1 MFLFKKKKDYEE
13 RADTKV
19 SESVTPDVSADLIKA
34 LLGNEIITITR
45 EQALEIP
52 SISGAINLISGVV
65 SCIPVKLY
73 MQDGDKVNEIKNDDR
88 LSLLN
93 HDTQD
98 TMTSTQFWR
107 AMLEDYYV
115 GKGAYAYINRNF
127 TQIRSLHY
135 VENSYIG
142 YMKGTDPIFKD
153 YKITVNGNEKEPF
166 EFFKILRNTKDGM
179 TGTPLQE
186 ENKIQFSI
194 AHHTMRFENTLV
206 KKGGNKKGFLTSDS
220 QLSREA
226 KDVLKEAF
234 WNMYSNN
241 TENIVVLNKGMDF
254 KESSNSCVEMQ
265 LNENKETN
273 STELSMLLNVPT
285 AMLRGN
291 ATQQDKDN
299 FVDYCIVPLLNDI
312 EASLDRDLLTEDEK
326 SIGMFFAFDTKELT
340 RGNILDRYRAYE
352 LAYKNNF
359 MQVDEIREK
368 EDLPALG
375 FNFIK
380 LGLDSVLYNPATK
393 EMYVA
398 NTDKT
403 AKMDDLKR
411 GGGKKDESGIEG

>member
-1 MFLFKKKKDYEE
+1 MKLFRKKKVYEE

-19 SESVTPDVSADLIKA
+19 SESVTPDVSADLLRA
-34 LLGNEIITITR
+34 LLGSENITR

-52 SISGAINLISGVV
+52 SISGAISLITGVV
-65 SCIPVKLY
+65 SCLPVKLY
-73 MQDGDKVNEIKNDDR
+73 MKKNDKVSEIRSDDR
-88 LSLLN
+88 LAVLN

-98 TMTSTQFWR
+98 TLTAVQFWR

-115 GKGAYAYINRNF
+115 GKGAYAYINRSY
-127 TQIRSLHY
+127 TDIKSLHY

-142 YMKGTDPIFKD
+142 FLKGSDPIFKD
-153 YKITVNGNEKEPF
+153 YQITVNGDAMEPF
-166 EFFKILRNTKDGM
+166 EFFKLLRNTKDGM
-179 TGTPLQE
+179 TGTPIQE
-186 ENKIQFSI
+186 EKKTLFSV
-194 AHHTMRFENTLV
+194 AYHTMIYENTLV
-206 KKGGNKKGFLTSDS
+206 RKGGNKKGFLTSEGT
-220 QLSREA
+220 LSDDAVTR
-226 KDVLKEAF
+226 LKRAF
-234 WNMYSNN
+234 RGLYSNN
-241 TENIVVLNKGMDF
+241 TENVVVLNKGMDF

-273 STELSMLLNVPT
+273 SVELSMLLNVPNS
-285 AMLRGN
+285 MLRGN

-299 FVDYCIVPLLNDI
+299 FLNFCIVPLLNDI
-312 EASLDRDLLTEDEK
+312 EVSLDRDLLTENEK
-326 SIGMFFAFDTKELT
+326 SMGMYFAFDTKELP
-340 RGNILDRYRAYE
+340 RGNILDRYKAYE

-380 LGLDSVLYNPATK
+380 LGLDSVLYNPVTK

-411 GGGKKDESGIEG
+411 GGENKDESGTEG

>member
-1 MFLFKKKKDYEE
+1 MFGFNKKKIYEE
-13 RADTKV
+13 RADTRV
-19 SESVTPDVSADLIKA
+19 PESATPDVAPDLLRA
-34 LLGNEIITITR
+34 LLGSEDVTR

-52 SISGAINLISGVV
+52 SISGSISLIAGVV
-65 SCIPVKLY
+65 SCLPVKLY
-73 MQDGDKVNEIKNDDR
+73 IQDGDDVRELRDDVR
-88 LSLLN
+88 LPLLN

-98 TMTSTQFWR
+98 TLTATQFWR

-115 GKGAYAYINRNF
+115 GRGAYAYISRDCNR
-127 TQIRSLHY
+127 IRSLHY
-135 VENSYIG
+135 VENGYIG
-142 YMKGTDPIFKD
+142 YLKGTDPIFKD
-153 YKITVNGNEKEPF
+153 YKITVGGTAREPF

-179 TGTPLQE
+179 AGTPVQE
-186 ENKIQFSI
+186 EKKILFSV
-194 AHHTMRFENTLV
+194 AYHTMIYENTLV
-206 KKGGNKKGFLTSDS
+206 RKGGNKKGFLTSES
-220 QLSREA
+220 QLSTGTSTL
-226 KDVLKEAF
+226 LKEAF
-234 WNMYSNN
+234 RNLYSNN
-241 TENIVVLNKGMDF
+241 TENVVILNKGMDF

-273 STELSMLLNVPT
+273 SVELSMLLNVPN

-291 ATQQDKDN
+291 ATQQDKNN

-312 EASLDRDLLTEDEK
+312 EASLDRDLLTEEEK
-326 SIGMFFAFDTKELT
+326 SRRMFFAFDTKELT

-380 LGLDSVLYNPATK
+380 LGLDSVLYNPETK

-411 GGGKKDESGIEG
+411 GGEKEDEGGTEG

>member
-1 MFLFKKKKDYEE
+1 MKLFRKKKVYEE

-19 SESVTPDVSADLIKA
+19 SESVTPDVSADLLRA
-34 LLGNEIITITR
+34 LLGSENITR

-52 SISGAINLISGVV
+52 SISGAISLITGVV
-65 SCIPVKLY
+65 SCLPVKLY
-73 MQDGDKVNEIKNDDR
+73 IQKNDKVSEIRSDDR
-88 LSLLN
+88 LAVLN

-98 TMTSTQFWR
+98 TLTAVQFWR

-115 GKGAYAYINRNF
+115 GKGAYAYINRSYTN
-127 TQIRSLHY
+127 IKSLHY

-142 YMKGTDPIFKD
+142 FLKGSDPIFKD
-153 YKITVNGNEKEPF
+153 YQITVNGDAMEPL
-166 EFFKILRNTKDGM
+166 EFFKLLRNTKDGM
-179 TGTPLQE
+179 TGTPIQE
-186 ENKIQFSI
+186 EKKTLFSV
-194 AHHTMRFENTLV
+194 AYHTMIYENTLV
-206 KKGGNKKGFLTSDS
+206 RKGGNKKGFLTSEGM
-220 QLSREA
+220 LSDDAVARLKMAFRE
-226 KDVLKEAF
+226 L
-234 WNMYSNN
+234 YSNN
-241 TENIVVLNKGMDF
+241 TENVVVLNKGMDF

-273 STELSMLLNVPT
+273 SVELSMLLNVPNT
-285 AMLRGN
+285 MLRGN

-299 FVDYCIVPLLNDI
+299 FLNLCIVPLLNDI
-312 EASLDRDLLTEDEK
+312 EVSLDRDLLTENEK
-326 SIGMFFAFDTKELT
+326 SMGMYFAFDTKELT
-340 RGNILDRYRAYE
+340 RGNILDRYKAYE

-380 LGLDSVLYNPATK
+380 LGLDSVLYNPVTK

-411 GGGKKDESGIEG
+411 GGENKDESGTEG

>member
-1 MFLFKKKKDYEE
+1 MGLFRKKKVYEE

-19 SESVTPDVSADLIKA
+19 SESVTPDISADLIRA
-34 LLGNEIITITR
+34 LLGGENITR

-52 SISGAINLISGVV
+52 SISGAISLIAGVV
-65 SCIPVKLY
+65 SCLPVKLY
-73 MQDGDKVNEIKNDDR
+73 MQDGDKVSEVRNDDR
-88 LSLLN
+88 LMLLN

-98 TMTSTQFWR
+98 TLTAAQFWR

-115 GKGAYAYINRNF
+115 GKGAYAYINRSYTN
-127 TQIRSLHY
+127 IRSLHY

-142 YMKGTDPIFKD
+142 FLKGSDPIFKD
-153 YKITVNGNEKEPF
+153 YQITVNGNTMEPF
-166 EFFKILRNTKDGM
+166 EFFKLLRNTKDGM
-179 TGTPLQE
+179 TGTPIQE
-186 ENKIQFSI
+186 EKKTLFSI
-194 AHHTMRFENTLV
+194 AYHTMIYENTLV
-206 KKGGNKKGFLTSDS
+206 RKGGNKKGFLTSENS
-220 QLSREA
+220 LSEDAITRLREA
-226 KDVLKEAF
+226 FRNL
-234 WNMYSNN
+234 YSNN
-241 TENIVVLNKGMDF
+241 TENVVILNKGMDF

-273 STELSMLLNVPT
+273 SVELSMLLNVPNS
-285 AMLRGN
+285 MLRGN

-299 FVDYCIVPLLNDI
+299 FVDFCIVPLLNDI

-326 SIGMFFAFDTKELT
+326 PIGMYFAFDTKELT
-340 RGNILDRYRAYE
+340 RGNILDRYKAYE
-352 LAYKNNF
+352 LAYQNNF

-380 LGLDSVLYNPATK
+380 LGLDSVLYNPVTK

-403 AKMDDLKR
+403 ARMDDLKR
-411 GGGKKDESGIEG
+411 GGENEDESGTEG

>member
-1 MFLFKKKKDYEE
+1 MRLFRKKKVYEE

-19 SESVTPDVSADLIKA
+19 SESVIPDVSADLLRA
-34 LLGNEIITITR
+34 LLGSENITR

-52 SISGAINLISGVV
+52 SISGAISLITGVV
-65 SCIPVKLY
+65 SCLPVKLY
-73 MQDGDKVNEIKNDDR
+73 IQKNDKVSEIRSDDR
-88 LSLLN
+88 LAVLN

-98 TMTSTQFWR
+98 TLTAVQFWR

-115 GKGAYAYINRNF
+115 GKGAYAYINRSYTN
-127 TQIRSLHY
+127 IKSLHY

-142 YMKGTDPIFKD
+142 FLKGSDPIFKD
-153 YKITVNGNEKEPF
+153 YQITVNGDAMEPF
-166 EFFKILRNTKDGM
+166 EFFKLLRNTKDGM
-179 TGTPLQE
+179 TGTPIQE
-186 ENKIQFSI
+186 EKKTLFSV
-194 AHHTMRFENTLV
+194 AYHTMIYENTLV
-206 KKGGNKKGFLTSDS
+206 RKGGNKKGFLTSEGM
-220 QLSREA
+220 LSDDAVTR
-226 KDVLKEAF
+226 LKMAF
-234 WNMYSNN
+234 KGLYSNN
-241 TENIVVLNKGMDF
+241 TENVVVLNKGMDF

-273 STELSMLLNVPT
+273 SVELSMLLNVPNS
-285 AMLRGN
+285 MLRGN

-299 FVDYCIVPLLNDI
+299 FLNFCIVPLLNDI
-312 EASLDRDLLTEDEK
+312 EVSLDRDLLTENEK
-326 SIGMFFAFDTKELT
+326 SMGMYFAFDTKELT
-340 RGNILDRYRAYE
+340 RGNILDRYKAYE

-380 LGLDSVLYNPATK
+380 LGLDSVLYNPVTK

-411 GGGKKDESGIEG
+411 GGENKDESGTEG

>member
-1 MFLFKKKKDYEE
+1 MKLFRKKKVYEE

-19 SESVTPDVSADLIKA
+19 SESVTPDVSADLLRA
-34 LLGNEIITITR
+34 LLGSENITR

-52 SISGAINLISGVV
+52 SISGAISLITGVV
-65 SCIPVKLY
+65 SCLPVKLY
-73 MQDGDKVNEIKNDDR
+73 IQKNDKVSEIRSDDR
-88 LSLLN
+88 LAVLN

-98 TMTSTQFWR
+98 TLTAVQFWR

-115 GKGAYAYINRNF
+115 GKGAYAYINRSYTN
-127 TQIRSLHY
+127 IKSLHY

-142 YMKGTDPIFKD
+142 FLKGSDPIFKD
-153 YKITVNGNEKEPF
+153 YQITVNGDAMEPF
-166 EFFKILRNTKDGM
+166 EFFKLLRNTKDGM
-179 TGTPLQE
+179 TGTPIQE
-186 ENKIQFSI
+186 EKKTLFSV
-194 AHHTMRFENTLV
+194 AYHTMIYENTLV
-206 KKGGNKKGFLTSDS
+206 RKGGNKKGFLTSEGM
-220 QLSREA
+220 LSDDAVARLKMAFRE
-226 KDVLKEAF
+226 L
-234 WNMYSNN
+234 YSNN
-241 TENIVVLNKGMDF
+241 TENVVVLNKGLDF

-273 STELSMLLNVPT
+273 SVELSMLLNVPNT
-285 AMLRGN
+285 MLRGN

-299 FVDYCIVPLLNDI
+299 FLNLCIVPLLNDI
-312 EASLDRDLLTEDEK
+312 EVSLDRDLLTENEK
-326 SIGMFFAFDTKELT
+326 SMGMYFAFDTKELT
-340 RGNILDRYRAYE
+340 RGNILDRYKAYE

-380 LGLDSVLYNPATK
+380 LGLDSVLYNPVTK

-411 GGGKKDESGIEG
+411 GGENKDESGTEG

>member
-1 MFLFKKKKDYEE
+1 MFGFKKKKDYEE

-19 SESVTPDVSADLIKA
+19 SESVPPDVSADLLKA
-34 LLGNEIITITR
+34 LLGNETITR

-52 SISGAINLISGVV
+52 SISGAISLISGVV
-65 SCIPVKLY
+65 SCIPIKLY
-73 MQDGDKVNEIKNDDR
+73 MQEGDEVREIKNDDR

-115 GKGAYAYINRNF
+115 GKGAYAYINRSF
-127 TQIRSLHY
+127 TQVRSLHY
-135 VENSYIG
+135 IENSYIG
-142 YMKGTDPIFKD
+142 YMKSPDPIFKD
-153 YKITVNGNEKEPF
+153 YKITINGNEKESF

-186 ENKIQFSI
+186 EKKTLFSI
-194 AHHTMRFENTLV
+194 AHHTMKFENTLV

-220 QLSREA
+220 QLTREA
-226 KDVLKEAF
+226 SDLLKEAF
-234 WNMYSNN
+234 WNLYSNN
-241 TENIVVLNKGMDF
+241 TENIVVLNKGMEF
-254 KESSNSCVEMQ
+254 RESSNSCVEMQ

-273 STELSMLLNVPT
+273 SIELSMLLNVPN

-299 FVDYCIVPLLNDI
+299 FIDYCIVPLLNDI

-340 RGNILDRYRAYE
+340 RGNILDRYKAYE

-368 EDLPALG
+368 EDLPAIG

-380 LGLDSVLYNPATK
+380 LGLDSVLYNPETK

-411 GGGKKDESGIEG
+411 KGEKEDESGIEG

>member
-1 MFLFKKKKDYEE
+1 MFWFKKKKDYEE
-13 RADTKV
+13 RTDTKV

-34 LLGNEIITITR
+34 LLGSETITR

-52 SISGAINLISGVV
+52 SISGAISLISGVV

-73 MQDGDKVNEIKNDDR
+73 MQEGDEVREIKNDDR

-115 GKGAYAYINRNF
+115 GKGAYAYINRSF

-135 VENSYIG
+135 IENSYIG

-153 YKITVNGNEKEPF
+153 YKITVNGYEKESY

-186 ENKIQFSI
+186 EKKILFSI
-194 AHHTMRFENTLV
+194 AHHTMKFENTLV

-220 QLSREA
+220 QLTKEA
-226 KDVLKEAF
+226 SDLLKEAF
-234 WNMYSNN
+234 LNLYSNN
-241 TENIVVLNKGMDF
+241 TENIVVLNKGMEF
-254 KESSNSCVEMQ
+254 RESSNSCVEMQ

-273 STELSMLLNVPT
+273 STELSMLLNVPN

-340 RGNILDRYRAYE
+340 RGNILDRYKAYE

-380 LGLDSVLYNPATK
+380 LGLDSVLYNPETK
-393 EMYVA
+393 EIYVA

-403 AKMDDLKR
+403 TKMDDLKR
-411 GGGKKDESGIEG
+411 GG

>member
-1 MFLFKKKKDYEE
+1 MRLFRKKKVYEE

-19 SESVTPDVSADLIKA
+19 SESVTPDVSADLLRA
-34 LLGNEIITITR
+34 LLGSENITR

-52 SISGAINLISGVV
+52 SISGAISLITGVV
-65 SCIPVKLY
+65 SCLPVKLY
-73 MQDGDKVNEIKNDDR
+73 IQKNDKVSEIRSDDR
-88 LSLLN
+88 LAVLN

-98 TMTSTQFWR
+98 TLTAVQFWR

-115 GKGAYAYINRNF
+115 GKGAYAYINRSYTN
-127 TQIRSLHY
+127 IKSLHY

-142 YMKGTDPIFKD
+142 FLKGSDPIFKD
-153 YKITVNGNEKEPF
+153 YQITVNGDAMEPF
-166 EFFKILRNTKDGM
+166 EFFKLLRNTKDGM
-179 TGTPLQE
+179 TGTPIQE
-186 ENKIQFSI
+186 EKKTLFSV
-194 AHHTMRFENTLV
+194 AYHTMIYENTLV
-206 KKGGNKKGFLTSDS
+206 RKGGNKKGFLTSEGM
-220 QLSREA
+220 LSDDAVTR
-226 KDVLKEAF
+226 LKRAF
-234 WNMYSNN
+234 KGLYSNN
-241 TENIVVLNKGMDF
+241 TENVVVLNKGMDF

-273 STELSMLLNVPT
+273 SVELSMLLNVPNS
-285 AMLRGN
+285 MLRGN

-299 FVDYCIVPLLNDI
+299 FLNFCIVPLLNDI
-312 EASLDRDLLTEDEK
+312 EVSLDRDLLTENEK
-326 SIGMFFAFDTKELT
+326 SMGMYFAFDTKELT
-340 RGNILDRYRAYE
+340 RGNILDRYKAYE

-380 LGLDSVLYNPATK
+380 LGLDSVLYNPVTK

-411 GGGKKDESGIEG
+411 GGENKDESGTEG

>member
-1 MFLFKKKKDYEE
+1 MKLFRKKKVYEE

-19 SESVTPDVSADLIKA
+19 SESVTPDVSADLLRA
-34 LLGNEIITITR
+34 LLGSENITR

-52 SISGAINLISGVV
+52 SISGSISLITGVV
-65 SCIPVKLY
+65 SCLPVKLY
-73 MQDGDKVNEIKNDDR
+73 MQKNDKVSEIRSDDR
-88 LSLLN
+88 LAVLN

-98 TMTSTQFWR
+98 TLTAVQFWR

-115 GKGAYAYINRNF
+115 GKGAYAYINRSYTN
-127 TQIRSLHY
+127 IKSLHY

-142 YMKGTDPIFKD
+142 FLKGSDPIFKD
-153 YKITVNGNEKEPF
+153 YQITVNGDAMEPF
-166 EFFKILRNTKDGM
+166 EFFKLLRNTKDGM
-179 TGTPLQE
+179 TGTPIQE
-186 ENKIQFSI
+186 EKKTLFSV
-194 AHHTMRFENTLV
+194 AYHTMIYENTLV
-206 KKGGNKKGFLTSDS
+206 RKGGNKKGFLTSEGM
-220 QLSREA
+220 LSDDAVTR
-226 KDVLKEAF
+226 LKRAF
-234 WNMYSNN
+234 KGLYSNN
-241 TENIVVLNKGMDF
+241 TENVVVLNKGMDF

-273 STELSMLLNVPT
+273 SVELSMLLNVPNS
-285 AMLRGN
+285 MLRGN

-299 FVDYCIVPLLNDI
+299 FLNFCIVPLLNDI
-312 EASLDRDLLTEDEK
+312 EVSLDRDLLTENEK
-326 SIGMFFAFDTKELT
+326 SMGMYFAFDTKELT
-340 RGNILDRYRAYE
+340 RGNILDRYKAYE

-380 LGLDSVLYNPATK
+380 LGLDSVLYNPVTK

-411 GGGKKDESGIEG
+411 GGENKDESGTEG

>member
-1 MFLFKKKKDYEE
+1 MFGFKKKKDYEE

-19 SESVTPDVSADLIKA
+19 SESVTPDVSADLLKA
-34 LLGNEIITITR
+34 LLGNETITR

-52 SISGAINLISGVV
+52 SISGAISLISGVV
-65 SCIPVKLY
+65 SCIPIKLY
-73 MQDGDKVNEIKNDDR
+73 MQERDEVREIKNDDR

-115 GKGAYAYINRNF
+115 GKGAYAYINRSF
-127 TQIRSLHY
+127 TQVRSLHY
-135 VENSYIG
+135 IENSYIG
-142 YMKGTDPIFKD
+142 YMKSTDPIFKD
-153 YKITVNGNEKEPF
+153 YKITINGNEKESF

-186 ENKIQFSI
+186 EKKTLFSI
-194 AHHTMRFENTLV
+194 AHHTMKFENTLV

-220 QLSREA
+220 QLTREA
-226 KDVLKEAF
+226 SDLLKEAF
-234 WNMYSNN
+234 WNLYSNN
-241 TENIVVLNKGMDF
+241 TENIVVLNKGMEF
-254 KESSNSCVEMQ
+254 RESSNSCVEMQ

-273 STELSMLLNVPT
+273 SIELSMLLNVPN

-299 FVDYCIVPLLNDI
+299 FIDYCIVPLLNDI

-340 RGNILDRYRAYE
+340 RGNILDRYKAYE

-368 EDLPALG
+368 EDLPAIG

-380 LGLDSVLYNPATK
+380 LGLDSVLYNPETK

-411 GGGKKDESGIEG
+411 KGEKEDESGIEG

>member
-1 MFLFKKKKDYEE
+1 MKLFRKKKVYEE

-19 SESVTPDVSADLIKA
+19 SESVTPDVSADLLRA
-34 LLGNEIITITR
+34 LLGSENITR

-52 SISGAINLISGVV
+52 SISGAISLITGVV
-65 SCIPVKLY
+65 SCLPVKLY
-73 MQDGDKVNEIKNDDR
+73 IQKNDKVSEIRSDDR
-88 LSLLN
+88 LAVLN

-98 TMTSTQFWR
+98 TLTAVQFWR

-115 GKGAYAYINRNF
+115 GKGAYAYINRSYTN
-127 TQIRSLHY
+127 IKSLHY

-142 YMKGTDPIFKD
+142 FLKGSDPIFKD
-153 YKITVNGNEKEPF
+153 YQITVNGDAMEPF
-166 EFFKILRNTKDGM
+166 EFFKLLRNTKDGM
-179 TGTPLQE
+179 TGTPIQE
-186 ENKIQFSI
+186 EKKTLFSV
-194 AHHTMRFENTLV
+194 AYHTMIYENTLV
-206 KKGGNKKGFLTSDS
+206 RKGGNKKGFLTSEGM
-220 QLSREA
+220 LSDDAVARLKMAFRE
-226 KDVLKEAF
+226 L
-234 WNMYSNN
+234 YSNN
-241 TENIVVLNKGMDF
+241 TENVVVLNKGMDF

-273 STELSMLLNVPT
+273 SVELSMLLNVPNT
-285 AMLRGN
+285 MLRGN

-299 FVDYCIVPLLNDI
+299 FLNLCIVPLLNDI
-312 EASLDRDLLTEDEK
+312 EVSLDRDLLTENEK
-326 SIGMFFAFDTKELT
+326 SMGMYFAFDTKELT
-340 RGNILDRYRAYE
+340 RGNILDRYKAYE

-380 LGLDSVLYNPATK
+380 LGLDSVLYNPVTK

-411 GGGKKDESGIEG
+411 GGENKDESGTEG